1 MFSSKSKS
9 KFMLSIGE
17 EGIMLLYFKNN
28 TLNKRY
34 RLVSQQKSHK
44 NSPNC
49 IIKSKNTSNC
59 VAVYRL

>member
-1 MFSSKSKS
+1 
-9 KFMLSIGE
+9 MLSIGE

-49 IIKSKNTSNC
+49 IIKSK
-59 VAVYRL
+59 